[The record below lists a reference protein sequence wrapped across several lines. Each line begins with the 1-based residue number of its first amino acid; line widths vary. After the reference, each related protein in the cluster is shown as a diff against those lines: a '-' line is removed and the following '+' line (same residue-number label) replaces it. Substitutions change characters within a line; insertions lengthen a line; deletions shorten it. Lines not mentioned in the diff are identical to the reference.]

1 MLKRIWSITLPVS
14 DLKRAIDF
22 YEKTLGLNKKYEY
35 GSYAGFDCGGIE
47 IGLRPTKKSNEKG
60 GKENVPS
67 LDFFVEDVDA
77 TYEALKE
84 KGVEFTR
91 GPHEE
96 PWGARE
102 ASFLDPDKNILTIV
116 QIHWQ
121 KYFEIAAKGYP
132 KQ

>member
-14 DLKRAIDF
+14 DLKRAIEF

-35 GSYAGFDCGGIE
+35 QSYAGFDCGGIE
-47 IGLRPTKKSNEKG
+47 IGLRPVEKLNVKS
-60 GKENVPS
+60 GKENLPS

-77 TYEALKE
+77 TYLALKE

-91 GPHEE
+91 APHEE

-102 ASFLDPDKNILTIV
+102 ASFLDPDKNVLTIV
-116 QIHWQ
+116 QIHWRN
-121 KYFEIAAKGYP
+121 YFEIAAKGHL